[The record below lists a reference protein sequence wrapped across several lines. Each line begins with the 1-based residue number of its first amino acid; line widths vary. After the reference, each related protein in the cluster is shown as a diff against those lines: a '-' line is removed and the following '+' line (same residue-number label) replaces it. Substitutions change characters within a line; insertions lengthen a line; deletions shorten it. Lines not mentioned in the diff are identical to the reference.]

1 MNDLDSNEL
10 YHHGILGMKW
20 GVRRYQ
26 NPDGTL
32 TEAGKKRYQNWDG
45 TPTKEGKK
53 LYSIPHWKKGYI
65 PPEKRAYD
73 ANGKLTPAGQD
84 GKEVFDDLMRKY
96 YPDEK
101 SIRNEE
107 ARRQKYDEEYHKW
120 YFSEDSSKAAILK
133 KKLRELDA
141 DDKMNTIMDEAK
153 EILKEK
159 GSILVPEK
167 GNYGDIANVMLRLH
181 EDSFSDRTKFPEQK
195 KASLDRAAKN
205 DSWELN
211 FLETVQNDPVL
222 QKGGK
227 ELLNEYS
234 KYLDNPRKYMHE
246 FKSSEYANKTN
257 PMNAV
262 KKVFDNSSKDPKD
275 FNKIYQ
281 KAMEEAEKS
290 DPDFYDRKLD
300 DVMDAYLLDLFDQ
313 EATKKAKHSDLSE
326 DFLEHWG
333 ILGMKWGVRR
343 YQNKDGSL
351 TSAGRSRYGSGK
363 KNVGI
368 LEAHRIKKRKAE
380 AVKKRAETLAKRKA
394 EEEVAQKHE
403 AEKQEAIRSGNATQ
417 IAKFQNELSNQELR
431 DVLARLDSKQRL
443 ADLVAKETPKKETK
457 LDKAMKI
464 AEKGA
469 NNQLPIIG
477 EKREKKAPK
486 NEAKEAA
493 IRSGDAK
500 EIAKWKGKLT
510 PEETKTAM
518 LTLKYWD
525 DIKDKSISSTEKE
538 RRDGQKAAAKE
549 LAEKLS
555 THSDEYNEAVKRARD
570 LDYHIKEQNRAE
582 RKQRVDE
589 AKTALKELVN
599 PSDRTKTIREYSNAE
614 IGSKEVIDRILK
626 DLEKNRR

>member
-1 MNDLDSNEL
+1 MGNLDSNEL

-26 NPDGTL
+26 NKDGTL

-53 LYSIPHWKKGYI
+53 LYSIPHWKKGYV

-73 ANGKLTPAGQD
+73 ENGKLTPAGQD

-107 ARRQKYDEEYHKW
+107 TRRQKYDEQYHKW
-120 YFSEDSSKAAILK
+120 YFNEDSSKSAILK

-141 DDKMNTIMDEAK
+141 DDKMDTIIHEAK

-167 GNYGDIANVMLRLH
+167 GNYRDIADVMLRLH

-313 EATKKAKHSDLSE
+313 EATKKAKHCDFSE

-351 TSAGRSRYGSGK
+351 TSAGRKRYASG
-363 KNVGI
+363 KNVGFF
-368 LEAHRIKKRKAE
+368 EARRLK
-380 AVKKRAETLAKRKA
+380 KKRAEAAKKRQATLEAKRKS
-394 EEEVAQKHE
+394 EEDAQKHE

-431 DVLARLDSKQRL
+431 DALDRLNSKQRL
-443 ADLVAKETPKKETK
+443 SDLVDKETPKKETK

-464 AEKGA
+464 ADKGAKYADIAEKGIKVYNTFA
-469 NNQLPIIG
+469 KVSNAFADDDSQLPIIG
-477 EKREKKAPK
+477 EKREKKEAKEAKDPK
-486 NEAKEAA
+486 KEAA
-493 IRSGDAK
+493 IRSGDPEQLK
-500 EIAKWKGKLT
+500 KWQGKLT
-510 PEETKTAM
+510 PEEVKTAK
-518 LTLKYWD
+518 LTVDYWNS
-525 DIKDKSISSTEKE
+525 INDKTVSNTKKEQESGKKTAHSVLDQIANSNSQYDPNEHQNTLWRNNFNPIEDRRKE
-538 RRDGQKAAAKE
+538 RAAQDKRIEE
-549 LAEKLS
+549 L
-555 THSDEYNEAVKRARD
+555 
-570 LDYHIKEQNRAE
+570 IK
-582 RKQRVDE
+582 K
-589 AKTALKELVN
+589 
-599 PSDRTKTIREYSNAE
+599 YS
-614 IGSKEVIDRILK
+614 K
-626 DLEKNRR
+626 

>member
-1 MNDLDSNEL
+1 MINEL
-10 YHHGILGMKW
+10 YHWGILGMKW

-26 NPDGTL
+26 NKDGTL
-32 TEAGKKRYQNWDG
+32 TEAGKKRYYNADG
-45 TPTKEGKK
+45 SFTDAGKK
-53 LYSIPHWKKGYI
+53 HLQRDASEVFSNENARKQKGAALYKEVDSNEYIKKAAERMYADEI
-65 PPEKRAYD
+65 YLNESYREVKKDPSNQKAVDEYRRAYD
-73 ANGKLTPAGQD
+73 IYQNNVESL
-84 GKEVFDDLMRKY
+84 
-96 YPDEK
+96 
-101 SIRNEE
+101 S
-107 ARRQKYDEEYHKW
+107 
-120 YFSEDSSKAAILK
+120 
-133 KKLRELDA
+133 
-141 DDKMNTIMDEAK
+141 K
-153 EILKEK
+153 EILGKYANTKVNGVERT
-159 GSILVPEK
+159 SDAAVLVK
-167 GNYGDIANVMLRLH
+167 TALGNHARDLYRQRDEI
-181 EDSFSDRTKFPEQK
+181 K

-227 ELLNEYS
+227 ELLDEYS
-234 KYLDNPRKYMHE
+234 KYLDNPRKYMH
-246 FKSSEYANKTN
+246 N
-257 PMNAV
+257 
-262 KKVFDNSSKDPKD
+262 FD
-275 FNKIYQ
+275 
-281 KAMEEAEKS
+281 KS
-290 DPDFYDRKLD
+290 DYFKKNPHLD
-300 DVMDAYLLDLFDQ
+300 HEDQ
-313 EATKKAKHSDLSE
+313 DE
-326 DFLEHWG
+326 DHLEHWG

-351 TSAGRSRYGSGK
+351 TTAGRSRYGSGK
-363 KNVGI
+363 KKVGI

-380 AVKKRAETLAKRKA
+380 AAKKRAETLAKKKS
-394 EEEVAQKHE
+394 EEEAAQKHE

-431 DVLARLDSKQRL
+431 DVLARLDSKQKL
-443 ADLVAKETPKKETK
+443 SELVAKETPKKETK
-457 LDKAMKI
+457 LDKAMKLAEKGAKYADI
-464 AEKGA
+464 AEKGIKVYNTFA
-469 NNQLPIIG
+469 KVSNAFADDNNQLPIIG

-518 LTLKYWD
+518 LTLDYWD
-525 DIKDKSISSTEKE
+525 KIKEKSVSSTVKE
-538 RRDGQKAAAKE
+538 QREGQKAAAKE

-570 LDYHIKEQNRAE
+570 LDLHIKEQNRAE

>member
-1 MNDLDSNEL
+1 MGNLDSNEL

-53 LYSIPHWKKGYI
+53 LYSIPHWKKGYV

-73 ANGKLTPAGQD
+73 ENGKLTPAGQD

-107 ARRQKYDEEYHKW
+107 ARREKYDEQYHEW
-120 YFSEDSSKAAILK
+120 YFNEDSSKSAILK

-141 DDKMNTIMDEAK
+141 DDKMNTIIDEAK

-167 GNYGDIANVMLRLH
+167 GNYRDIADVMLRLH

-227 ELLNEYS
+227 ELLSEYS
-234 KYLDNPRKYMHE
+234 KYLDDPNKYMHE
-246 FKSSEYANKTN
+246 F
-257 PMNAV
+257 
-262 KKVFDNSSKDPKD
+262 D
-275 FNKIYQ
+275 
-281 KAMEEAEKS
+281 KS
-290 DPDFYDRKLD
+290 DYFKKNPYLD
-300 DVMDAYLLDLFDQ
+300 HEDA
-313 EATKKAKHSDLSE
+313 SE
-326 DFLEHWG
+326 DHLEHWG

-351 TSAGRSRYGSGK
+351 TSAGRKRYASGK
-363 KNVGI
+363 SVGFF
-368 LEAHRIKKRKAE
+368 EARRHK
-380 AVKKRAETLAKRKA
+380 KKRAEAAKKRQATLEAKKKA
-394 EEEVAQKHE
+394 EEDAQRHE

-431 DVLARLDSKQRL
+431 DALDRLNSKQRL
-443 ADLVAKETPKKETK
+443 SDLVEKETPKKETK

-469 NNQLPIIG
+469 KYADIAEKGIKVYNTFAKVSNAFADDDSQLPIIG
-477 EKREKKAPK
+477 EKREKKEVKEAPDK
-486 NEAKEAA
+486 KKEAA
-493 IRSGDAK
+493 IRSGDPEQLK
-500 EIAKWKGKLT
+500 KWQGKLT
-510 PEETKTAM
+510 PEEVKTAK
-518 LTLKYWD
+518 LTVDYWNS
-525 DIKDKSISSTEKE
+525 INDKTVSNTKKEQESGKKAAHSVLDQIANSSSQYDPNEHQNTLWRNNFNPIEDRRKE
-538 RRDGQKAAAKE
+538 RAAQDKRIEE
-549 LAEKLS
+549 L
-555 THSDEYNEAVKRARD
+555 
-570 LDYHIKEQNRAE
+570 IK
-582 RKQRVDE
+582 K
-589 AKTALKELVN
+589 
-599 PSDRTKTIREYSNAE
+599 YS
-614 IGSKEVIDRILK
+614 K
-626 DLEKNRR
+626 

>member
-1 MNDLDSNEL
+1 MGNLVSNEL

-20 GVRRYQ
+20 GIRRYQ
-26 NPDGTL
+26 NKDGTL

-53 LYSIPHWKKGYI
+53 LYSIPHWKKGYV

-73 ANGKLTPAGQD
+73 ENGKLTPAGQD

-107 ARRQKYDEEYHKW
+107 ARRQKYDEQYHKW
-120 YFSEDSSKAAILK
+120 YFNEDPSKSAILK
-133 KKLRELDA
+133 KKLRDLDA

-153 EILKEK
+153 EILKKK

-181 EDSFSDRTKFPEQK
+181 EDSFYDRTKFPEQK

-227 ELLNEYS
+227 ELLSEYS

-246 FKSSEYANKTN
+246 FDKSEYFKKN
-257 PMNAV
+257 PH
-262 KKVFDNSSKDPKD
+262 
-275 FNKIYQ
+275 
-281 KAMEEAEKS
+281 
-290 DPDFYDRKLD
+290 LD
-300 DVMDAYLLDLFDQ
+300 HEDQ
-313 EATKKAKHSDLSE
+313 DE
-326 DFLEHWG
+326 DHLEHWG

-351 TSAGRSRYGSGK
+351 TTAGRSRYGTDK
-363 KNVGI
+363 KKVGI

-380 AVKKRAETLAKRKA
+380 AAKKRAETLAKKKA
-394 EEEVAQKHE
+394 EEEAAQKHE

-431 DVLARLDSKQRL
+431 DALDRLNSKQRL
-443 ADLVAKETPKKETK
+443 SDLVDKETPKKETK

-464 AEKGA
+464 AEKGSKYA
-469 NNQLPIIG
+469 DIAEKGIKVYNTFAKVSNAFADDDSQLPIIG
-477 EKREKKAPK
+477 EKREKK
-486 NEAKEAA
+486 EAKEAKDPKKEA
-493 IRSGDAK
+493 VIRSGDPEQLK
-500 EIAKWKGKLT
+500 KWQGKLT
-510 PEETKTAM
+510 PEEVKTAK
-518 LTLKYWD
+518 LTVDYWNS
-525 DIKDKSISSTEKE
+525 INDKTVSNTKKEQESGKKAAHSVIDQIVNSNSSSQYDPNEHQNTLWRNNFNPIEDRRKE
-538 RRDGQKAAAKE
+538 RAAQDKRIEE
-549 LAEKLS
+549 L
-555 THSDEYNEAVKRARD
+555 
-570 LDYHIKEQNRAE
+570 IK
-582 RKQRVDE
+582 K
-589 AKTALKELVN
+589 
-599 PSDRTKTIREYSNAE
+599 YS
-614 IGSKEVIDRILK
+614 K
-626 DLEKNRR
+626 

>member
-1 MNDLDSNEL
+1 MGNLDSNEL

-26 NPDGTL
+26 DKDGKL
-32 TEAGKKRYQNWDG
+32 TDVGKKRYFKDVD
-45 TPTKEGKK
+45 K
-53 LYSIPHWKKGYI
+53 
-65 PPEKRAYD
+65 
-73 ANGKLTPAGQD
+73 
-84 GKEVFDDLMRKY
+84 VRKY
-96 YPDEK
+96 EAKANKYKQKSIKAEK
-101 SIRNEE
+101 SAHRFWF
-107 ARRQKYDEEYHKW
+107 RDV
-120 YFSEDSSKAAILK
+120 KAAY
-133 KKLRELDA
+133 
-141 DDKMNTIMDEAK
+141 AK
-153 EILKEK
+153 
-159 GSILVPEK
+159 
-167 GNYGDIANVMLRLH
+167 
-181 EDSFSDRTKFPEQK
+181 
-195 KASLDRAAKN
+195 
-205 DSWELN
+205 
-211 FLETVQNDPVL
+211 
-222 QKGGK
+222 
-227 ELLNEYS
+227 YS
-234 KYLDNPRKYMHE
+234 KYKYKSEKYTEKGEELAKKILESSSDVRFDLLKTDDNASRYYLM
-246 FKSSEYANKTN
+246 
-257 PMNAV
+257 
-262 KKVFDNSSKDPKD
+262 
-275 FNKIYQ
+275 KI
-281 KAMEEAEKS
+281 
-290 DPDFYDRKLD
+290 
-300 DVMDAYLLDLFDQ
+300 
-313 EATKKAKHSDLSE
+313 ATKGDPEHIAH
-326 DFLEHWG
+326 LEFDSPNELYHWG

-351 TSAGRSRYGSGK
+351 TSAGRKRYASG
-363 KNVGI
+363 KNVGFF
-368 LEAHRIKKRKAE
+368 EAKRLK
-380 AVKKRAETLAKRKA
+380 KKRAEAAKKRQATLEAKRKS
-394 EEEVAQKHE
+394 EEDAQRHE

-431 DVLARLDSKQRL
+431 DVLARLDSKQKL
-443 ADLVAKETPKKETK
+443 SELVAKETPKKETK

-469 NNQLPIIG
+469 KYAEVAEKGIKVYNTFAKVSNAFADDNNQLPIIG

-518 LTLKYWD
+518 LTLDYWD
-525 DIKDKSISSTEKE
+525 KIKEKSVSSTVKE
-538 RRDGQKAAAKE
+538 QREGQKAAAKE

-570 LDYHIKEQNRAE
+570 LDLHIKEQNRAE

>member
-10 YHHGILGMKW
+10 YHWGILGMKW

-26 NPDGTL
+26 NPDG
-32 TEAGKKRYQNWDG
+32 
-45 TPTKEGKK
+45 
-53 LYSIPHWKKGYI
+53 
-65 PPEKRAYD
+65 
-73 ANGKLTPAGQD
+73 
-84 GKEVFDDLMRKY
+84 
-96 YPDEK
+96 
-101 SIRNEE
+101 
-107 ARRQKYDEEYHKW
+107 
-120 YFSEDSSKAAILK
+120 
-133 KKLRELDA
+133 
-141 DDKMNTIMDEAK
+141 
-153 EILKEK
+153 
-159 GSILVPEK
+159 
-167 GNYGDIANVMLRLH
+167 
-181 EDSFSDRTKFPEQK
+181 
-195 KASLDRAAKN
+195 
-205 DSWELN
+205 
-211 FLETVQNDPVL
+211 
-222 QKGGK
+222 
-227 ELLNEYS
+227 
-234 KYLDNPRKYMHE
+234 
-246 FKSSEYANKTN
+246 
-257 PMNAV
+257 
-262 KKVFDNSSKDPKD
+262 
-275 FNKIYQ
+275 
-281 KAMEEAEKS
+281 
-290 DPDFYDRKLD
+290 
-300 DVMDAYLLDLFDQ
+300 
-313 EATKKAKHSDLSE
+313 
-326 DFLEHWG
+326 
-333 ILGMKWGVRR
+333 
-343 YQNKDGSL
+343 SL

-363 KNVGI
+363 KKVGI

-380 AVKKRAETLAKRKA
+380 AAKKRAETLAKKKT
-394 EEEVAQKHE
+394 EEEAAQKHE

-431 DVLARLDSKQRL
+431 DVLDRLNSKQKL
-443 ADLVAKETPKKETK
+443 ADLVTKETPKKETK

-469 NNQLPIIG
+469 KYADIAEKGIKVYNTFAKVSNAFADDNNQLPIIG

-518 LTLKYWD
+518 LTLDYWD
-525 DIKDKSISSTEKE
+525 KIKEKSVSSTVKE
-538 RRDGQKAAAKE
+538 QREGQKAAAKE

-570 LDYHIKEQNRAE
+570 LDLHIKEQNRVE

>member
-1 MNDLDSNEL
+1 MYGLISTEL

-53 LYSIPHWKKGYI
+53 LYSIPHWKKGYV

-73 ANGKLTPAGQD
+73 ENGKLTPAGQD

-107 ARRQKYDEEYHKW
+107 ARREKYDEQYHEW
-120 YFSEDSSKAAILK
+120 YFNEDSSKSAILK

-141 DDKMNTIMDEAK
+141 DDKMNTIIDEAK

-167 GNYGDIANVMLRLH
+167 GNYRDIADVMLRLH

-195 KASLDRAAKN
+195 KAFLDRAAKN

-222 QKGGK
+222 GKGGK
-227 ELLNEYS
+227 ELLSEYS
-234 KYLDNPRKYMHE
+234 KYLDDPKKYMHE
-246 FKSSEYANKTN
+246 F
-257 PMNAV
+257 
-262 KKVFDNSSKDPKD
+262 D
-275 FNKIYQ
+275 
-281 KAMEEAEKS
+281 KS
-290 DPDFYDRKLD
+290 DYFKKNPHLD
-300 DVMDAYLLDLFDQ
+300 HEDQ
-313 EATKKAKHSDLSE
+313 GE

-351 TSAGRSRYGSGK
+351 TSAGRKRYASG
-363 KNVGI
+363 KNVGFFEARRLKKKRVEAAKKRQTT
-368 LEAHRIKKRKAE
+368 LEAKK
-380 AVKKRAETLAKRKA
+380 KA
-394 EEEVAQKHE
+394 EEDAQRHE

-431 DVLARLDSKQRL
+431 DVLARLDSKQKL
-443 ADLVAKETPKKETK
+443 SELVAKETPKKETK

-469 NNQLPIIG
+469 KYAEVAEKGIKVYNTFAKVSNAFADDNNQLPIIG

-518 LTLKYWD
+518 LTLDYWD
-525 DIKDKSISSTEKE
+525 KIKEKSVSSTVKE
-538 RRDGQKAAAKE
+538 QREGQKAAAKE

-555 THSDEYNEAVKRARD
+555 THSDEYNEAVKRARE

>member
-1 MNDLDSNEL
+1 MRGLTMEQ
-10 YHHGILGMKW
+10 YYGIVRSDEYLEHFGVRGQKW
-20 GVRRYQ
+20 GIRRYQ

-32 TEAGKKRYQNWDG
+32 TEAGKKRYYNDDG
-45 TPTKEGKK
+45 SFTDAGKK
-53 LYSIPHWKKGYI
+53 RLYEDAKNNIWSRNPKKHRRGTSLLNELEESEYLKAQASRLDASTI
-65 PPEKRAYD
+65 TEKR
-73 ANGKLTPAGQD
+73 T
-84 GKEVFDDLMRKY
+84 R
-96 YPDEK
+96 DELV
-101 SIRNEE
+101 RAE
-107 ARRQKYDEEYHKW
+107 RR
-120 YFSEDSSKAAILK
+120 
-133 KKLRELDA
+133 
-141 DDKMNTIMDEAK
+141 
-153 EILKEK
+153 
-159 GSILVPEK
+159 
-167 GNYGDIANVMLRLH
+167 
-181 EDSFSDRTKFPEQK
+181 
-195 KASLDRAAKN
+195 
-205 DSWELN
+205 
-211 FLETVQNDPVL
+211 NDPDIDI
-222 QKGGK
+222 KGKAYRDAKDESSNFRKQIVK
-227 ELLNEYS
+227 ELLGKYGVDKNNEYTEAGFAVMNQLFS
-234 KYLDNPRKYMHE
+234 N
-246 FKSSEYANKTN
+246 SEQRYERI

-262 KKVFDNSSKDPKD
+262 EKAFNNSSKNSKD

-281 KAMEEAEKS
+281 RALKEAEKS
-290 DPDFYDRKLD
+290 IPYLHDQKID
-300 DVMDAYLLDLFDQ
+300 DTMDAYLLDLFDQ
-313 EATKKAKHSDLSE
+313 ETSKKAKHSDLSE

-351 TSAGRSRYGSGK
+351 TSAGRKRYASG
-363 KNVGI
+363 KNVGFFEARRLKKKRVEAAKKRQAT
-368 LEAHRIKKRKAE
+368 LEAKK
-380 AVKKRAETLAKRKA
+380 KA
-394 EEEVAQKHE
+394 EEDAQRHE

-431 DVLARLDSKQRL
+431 DVLARLDSKQKL
-443 ADLVAKETPKKETK
+443 SELVAKETPKKETK

-469 NNQLPIIG
+469 KYAEVAEKGIKVYNTFAKVSNAFADDNNQLPIIG

-518 LTLKYWD
+518 LTLDYWD
-525 DIKDKSISSTEKE
+525 KIKEKSVSSTVKE
-538 RRDGQKAAAKE
+538 QREGQKAAAKE

-599 PSDRTKTIREYSNAE
+599 PSDRTRTIREYSNAE

>member
-1 MNDLDSNEL
+1 MGNLDSNEL

-53 LYSIPHWKKGYI
+53 LYSIPHWKKGYA

-73 ANGKLTPAGQD
+73 ENGKLTPAGQD

-101 SIRNEE
+101 SIRKEE
-107 ARRQKYDEEYHKW
+107 ARRQKYDEQYHEW
-120 YFSEDSSKAAILK
+120 YFNEDPSKSAILK

-167 GNYGDIANVMLRLH
+167 GNYRDIADVMLRLH

-195 KASLDRAAKN
+195 KASLDKAAKN

-227 ELLNEYS
+227 ELLKEYS

-246 FKSSEYANKTN
+246 F
-257 PMNAV
+257 
-262 KKVFDNSSKDPKD
+262 D
-275 FNKIYQ
+275 
-281 KAMEEAEKS
+281 KS
-290 DPDFYDRKLD
+290 DYFKKNPHLD
-300 DVMDAYLLDLFDQ
+300 HED
-313 EATKKAKHSDLSE
+313 SSE
-326 DFLEHWG
+326 DFLEHHG
-333 ILGMKWGVRR
+333 ILGMKWGIRR
-343 YQNKDGSL
+343 YQNADGSL
-351 TSAGRSRYGSGK
+351 TSAGRKRYASG
-363 KNVGI
+363 KNVGFF
-368 LEAHRIKKRKAE
+368 EARRLK
-380 AVKKRAETLAKRKA
+380 KKRAEATKKRQATLEAKRKA
-394 EEEVAQKHE
+394 EEDAQKHE

-431 DVLARLDSKQRL
+431 DVLARLDSKQKL
-443 ADLVAKETPKKETK
+443 SDLVAKETPKKETK
-457 LDKAMKI
+457 LDRAMKI

-469 NNQLPIIG
+469 KYADIAEKGIKVYNTFAKVSNAFADDNNQLPIIG

-518 LTLKYWD
+518 LTLDYWD
-525 DIKDKSISSTEKE
+525 KIKEKSVSSTVKE
-538 RRDGQKAAAKE
+538 QKEGQKAAAKE

-570 LDYHIKEQNRAE
+570 LDLRISEQNRAE
-582 RKQRVDE
+582 RKQRVNE

-599 PSDRTKTIREYSNAE
+599 PSERTKTIREYSNAE

>member
-1 MNDLDSNEL
+1 MGNLVSNEL

-26 NPDGTL
+26 NSDGTL

-53 LYSIPHWKKGYI
+53 LYSIPHWKKGYV

-73 ANGKLTPAGQD
+73 ENGKLTPAGQD

-181 EDSFSDRTKFPEQK
+181 EDSFYDRTKFPEQK

-227 ELLNEYS
+227 ELLSEYS

-246 FKSSEYANKTN
+246 F
-257 PMNAV
+257 
-262 KKVFDNSSKDPKD
+262 D
-275 FNKIYQ
+275 
-281 KAMEEAEKS
+281 KS
-290 DPDFYDRKLD
+290 DYFKKNPHLD
-300 DVMDAYLLDLFDQ
+300 HEDQ
-313 EATKKAKHSDLSE
+313 DE
-326 DFLEHWG
+326 DHLEHWG

-351 TSAGRSRYGSGK
+351 TSAGRKRYASG
-363 KNVGI
+363 KNVGFFEARRLKKKRVEAAKKRQAT
-368 LEAHRIKKRKAE
+368 LEAKK
-380 AVKKRAETLAKRKA
+380 KA
-394 EEEVAQKHE
+394 EEDAQRHE

-431 DVLARLDSKQRL
+431 DVLARLDSKQKL
-443 ADLVAKETPKKETK
+443 SELVAKETPKKETK

-469 NNQLPIIG
+469 KYADIAEKGIKVYNTFAKVSNAFADDNNQLPIIG

-518 LTLKYWD
+518 LTLDYWD
-525 DIKDKSISSTEKE
+525 KIKEKSVSSTVKE
-538 RRDGQKAAAKE
+538 QREGQKAAAKE
-549 LAEKLS
+549 LSEKLS

-570 LDYHIKEQNRAE
+570 LDLHIKEQNRAE

>member
-1 MNDLDSNEL
+1 MYGLISTEL

-26 NPDGTL
+26 NPNGTL

-53 LYSIPHWKKGYI
+53 LYSIPHWKKGYV

-73 ANGKLTPAGQD
+73 ENGKLTPAGQD

-141 DDKMNTIMDEAK
+141 DDKMNSIMDEAK
-153 EILKEK
+153 EILKKK

-167 GNYGDIANVMLRLH
+167 GNYRDIADVMLRLH
-181 EDSFSDRTKFPEQK
+181 EDSFYDRTKFPEQ
-195 KASLDRAAKN
+195 
-205 DSWELN
+205 
-211 FLETVQNDPVL
+211 
-222 QKGGK
+222 
-227 ELLNEYS
+227 
-234 KYLDNPRKYMHE
+234 
-246 FKSSEYANKTN
+246 
-257 PMNAV
+257 
-262 KKVFDNSSKDPKD
+262 
-275 FNKIYQ
+275 
-281 KAMEEAEKS
+281 
-290 DPDFYDRKLD
+290 
-300 DVMDAYLLDLFDQ
+300 
-313 EATKKAKHSDLSE
+313 KKAKHSDLSE

-351 TSAGRSRYGSGK
+351 TSAGRKRYASG
-363 KNVGI
+363 KNVGFFEARRLKKKRVEAAKKRQAT
-368 LEAHRIKKRKAE
+368 LEAKK
-380 AVKKRAETLAKRKA
+380 KA
-394 EEEVAQKHE
+394 EEDAQRHE

-431 DVLARLDSKQRL
+431 DVLARLDSKQKL
-443 ADLVAKETPKKETK
+443 SELVAKETPKKETK

-469 NNQLPIIG
+469 KYAEVAEKGIKVYNTFAKVSNAFADDNNQLPIIG

-518 LTLKYWD
+518 LTLDYWD
-525 DIKDKSISSTEKE
+525 KIKEKSASSTVKE
-538 RRDGQKAAAKE
+538 QREGQKAAAKE

-555 THSDEYNEAVKRARD
+555 THSDEYNEAVKRARE
-570 LDYHIKEQNRAE
+570 LDYHIKEQNRE
-582 RKQRVDE
+582 LMK
-589 AKTALKELVN
+589 LKL
-599 PSDRTKTIREYSNAE
+599 
-614 IGSKEVIDRILK
+614 L
-626 DLEKNRR
+626 

>member
-1 MNDLDSNEL
+1 MNDLVSNEL

-20 GVRRYQ
+20 GIRRYQ
-26 NPDGTL
+26 NKDGTL

-53 LYSIPHWKKGYI
+53 LYSIPHWKKGYV

-73 ANGKLTPAGQD
+73 ENGKLTPAGQD

-181 EDSFSDRTKFPEQK
+181 EDSFYDRTKFPEQK

-227 ELLNEYS
+227 ELLSEYS

-246 FKSSEYANKTN
+246 F
-257 PMNAV
+257 
-262 KKVFDNSSKDPKD
+262 D
-275 FNKIYQ
+275 
-281 KAMEEAEKS
+281 KS
-290 DPDFYDRKLD
+290 DYFKKNPHLD
-300 DVMDAYLLDLFDQ
+300 HEDQ
-313 EATKKAKHSDLSE
+313 DE
-326 DFLEHWG
+326 DHLEHWG

-363 KNVGI
+363 KKVGI

-380 AVKKRAETLAKRKA
+380 AAKKRAETLAKKKS
-394 EEEVAQKHE
+394 EEESAQKHE

-431 DVLARLDSKQRL
+431 DALDRLNSKQRL
-443 ADLVAKETPKKETK
+443 SDMVAKETPKKKTK
-457 LDKAMKI
+457 LDSAMEIADKASKYADV
-464 AEKGA
+464 AEKGIKA
-469 NNQLPIIG
+469 YNTFAKVSNAFADDKNQLPIIG
-477 EKREKKAPK
+477 EKRNKDEKDSK
-486 NEAKEAA
+486 KEAA
-493 IRSGDAK
+493 IRSGDPNQIK
-500 EIAKWKGKLT
+500 KWQGKLT

-518 LTLKYWD
+518 LTADYWKKINSQTSAET
-525 DIKDKSISSTEKE
+525 IKTGE
-538 RRDGQKAAAKE
+538 KAAAEE
-549 LAEKLS
+549 LRKKLS
-555 THSDEYNEAVKRARD
+555 THSDAYNEAVARAKEWDKR
-570 LDYHIKEQNRAE
+570 K
-582 RKQRVDE
+582 
-589 AKTALKELVN
+589 
-599 PSDRTKTIREYSNAE
+599 
-614 IGSKEVIDRILK
+614 
-626 DLEKNRR
+626 

>member
-1 MNDLDSNEL
+1 MQGLISDEL

-45 TPTKEGKK
+45 SPTKEGKK

-73 ANGKLTPAGQD
+73 AKGKLTPAGQV

-107 ARRQKYDEEYHKW
+107 TRRQKYDEEYNKW
-120 YFSEDSSKAAILK
+120 YFNEDSSKTAILK

-167 GNYGDIANVMLRLH
+167 GNYRDIADVMLRLH
-181 EDSFSDRTKFPEQK
+181 EDSFYDRTKFPEQK
-195 KASLDRAAKN
+195 KASLDRAAKD

-246 FKSSEYANKTN
+246 F
-257 PMNAV
+257 
-262 KKVFDNSSKDPKD
+262 D
-275 FNKIYQ
+275 
-281 KAMEEAEKS
+281 KS
-290 DPDFYDRKLD
+290 DYFKKHPYLDHLD
-300 DVMDAYLLDLFDQ
+300 DS
-313 EATKKAKHSDLSE
+313 SDELY
-326 DFLEHWG
+326 HHG

-343 YQNKDGSL
+343 YQNEDGSL
-351 TSAGRSRYGSGK
+351 TDAGRKRYGSGK
-363 KNVGI
+363 SVGFF
-368 LEAHRIKKRKAE
+368 EARRIKKRKAE
-380 AVKKRAETLAKRKA
+380 AAKKRQATLEAKRKA
-394 EEEVAQKHE
+394 EEDAQKHE
-403 AEKQEAIRSGNATQ
+403 AEKQEAIRSGNATA

-431 DVLARLDSKQRL
+431 DVLDRLNSKQRL
-443 ADLVAKETPKKETK
+443 SDLVDKETPKKKTK
-457 LDKAMKI
+457 LDKAYEI

-469 NNQLPIIG
+469 KAADIAEKGIKVYNTYAKISNAFADDNSQLPIIG

-493 IRSGDAK
+493 IRSGNPEELK
-500 EIAKWKGKLT
+500 KWKGKLT

-518 LTLKYWD
+518 LTVDYWNK
-525 DIKDKSISSTEKE
+525 INSQTKE
-538 RRDGQKAAAKE
+538 AIVRDGQKAAAAE
-549 LAEKLS
+549 LKTKLS
-555 THSDEYNEAVKRARD
+555 EIDDKYKDSR
-570 LDYHIKEQNRAE
+570 EQAE
-582 RKQRVDE
+582 R
-589 AKTALKELVN
+589 
-599 PSDRTKTIREYSNAE
+599 TIRELESKRKAERNEKVKSAIKDLINPDERTKNIKEYSNSDMSSE
-614 IGSKEVIDRILK
+614 EFVNRILK

>member
-1 MNDLDSNEL
+1 MGNLDSNEL

-26 NPDGTL
+26 NSDGTL

-53 LYSIPHWKKGYI
+53 LYSIPHWKKGYV

-73 ANGKLTPAGQD
+73 ENGKLTPAGQD

-101 SIRNEE
+101 TIRNEE
-107 ARRQKYDEEYHKW
+107 TRRQKYDEQYHKW
-120 YFSEDSSKAAILK
+120 YFNEDPSKSAILK
-133 KKLRELDA
+133 KKLRDLDA

-167 GNYGDIANVMLRLH
+167 GNYRDIADVMLRLH

-227 ELLNEYS
+227 ELLKEYS

-246 FKSSEYANKTN
+246 F
-257 PMNAV
+257 
-262 KKVFDNSSKDPKD
+262 D
-275 FNKIYQ
+275 
-281 KAMEEAEKS
+281 KS
-290 DPDFYDRKLD
+290 DYFKKNPHLD
-300 DVMDAYLLDLFDQ
+300 
-313 EATKKAKHSDLSE
+313 HE
-326 DFLEHWG
+326 DHEDHLEHWG

-351 TSAGRSRYGSGK
+351 TSAGRKRYASG
-363 KNVGI
+363 KNVGFF
-368 LEAHRIKKRKAE
+368 EARRLK
-380 AVKKRAETLAKRKA
+380 KKRAEAAKKRQATLEAKRKA
-394 EEEVAQKHE
+394 EEDTQRHE

-431 DVLARLDSKQRL
+431 DALDRLNSKQRL
-443 ADLVAKETPKKETK
+443 SDLVDKETPKKETK

-464 AEKGA
+464 AEKGSKYA
-469 NNQLPIIG
+469 DIAEKGIKVYNTFAKVSNAFADDDSQLPIIG
-477 EKREKKAPK
+477 EKREKKETKEAKDPK
-486 NEAKEAA
+486 KEAA
-493 IRSGDAK
+493 IRSGDPEQLK
-500 EIAKWKGKLT
+500 KWQGKLT
-510 PEETKTAM
+510 PEEVKTAK
-518 LTLKYWD
+518 LTVDYWNSIND
-525 DIKDKSISSTEKE
+525 KMVSNTKKEQKIGKEAAHSVLDQIADIGDYNPNEHQNTLWRNNFNPIEDRKKE
-538 RRDGQKAAAKE
+538 RAAQDKRIEE
-549 LAEKLS
+549 L
-555 THSDEYNEAVKRARD
+555 
-570 LDYHIKEQNRAE
+570 IK
-582 RKQRVDE
+582 K
-589 AKTALKELVN
+589 
-599 PSDRTKTIREYSNAE
+599 YS
-614 IGSKEVIDRILK
+614 K
-626 DLEKNRR
+626 

>member
-1 MNDLDSNEL
+1 MGNLDSNEL
-10 YHHGILGMKW
+10 YHHGILGMRW

-53 LYSIPHWKKGYI
+53 LYSIPHWEKGYI

-73 ANGKLTPAGQD
+73 ENGKLTPAGQD

-120 YFSEDSSKAAILK
+120 YFNEDSSKTAILK

-181 EDSFSDRTKFPEQK
+181 EDSFYDRTKFPEQK

-227 ELLNEYS
+227 ELLKEYS

-246 FKSSEYANKTN
+246 FKSSEYAIKTN
-257 PMNAV
+257 PMSAV
-262 KKVFDNSSKDPKD
+262 EKAFKYSSKDPKD
-275 FNKIYQ
+275 YGKILQ
-281 KAMEEAEKS
+281 EALDEAYKH
-290 DPDFYDRKLD
+290 DPDLYDRKID
-300 DVMDAYLLDLFDQ
+300 DVMDVYLMELFD
-313 EATKKAKHSDLSE
+313 EHEKKVKHSDSSE
-326 DFLEHWG
+326 DFLEHHG

-343 YQNKDGSL
+343 YQNEDGSL
-351 TSAGRSRYGSGK
+351 TDAGK
-363 KNVGI
+363 KRYNTERKVGFF
-368 LEAHRIKKRKAE
+368 EARRIKKKRAE
-380 AVKKRAETLAKRKA
+380 AAKKRAETLAKKKA
-394 EEEVAQKHE
+394 EEESAQKHE

-431 DVLARLDSKQRL
+431 DALDRLNSKQRL
-443 ADLVAKETPKKETK
+443 SDLVDKETPKKETK

-469 NNQLPIIG
+469 KYADIAEKGIKVYNTFAKVSNAFADDDSQLPIIG
-477 EKREKKAPK
+477 EKREKKEVKEAKDPK
-486 NEAKEAA
+486 KEAA
-493 IRSGDAK
+493 IRSGDPEQLK
-500 EIAKWKGKLT
+500 KWQGKLT
-510 PEETKTAM
+510 PEEVKTAK
-518 LTLKYWD
+518 LTVDYWNS
-525 DIKDKSISSTEKE
+525 INDKTVSNTKKEQESGKKAAHSVLEQIADNNNSQYDPNEHQNSLWRNNFNPIEDRRKE
-538 RRDGQKAAAKE
+538 RAAQDKRIEE
-549 LAEKLS
+549 L
-555 THSDEYNEAVKRARD
+555 
-570 LDYHIKEQNRAE
+570 IK
-582 RKQRVDE
+582 K
-589 AKTALKELVN
+589 
-599 PSDRTKTIREYSNAE
+599 YS
-614 IGSKEVIDRILK
+614 K
-626 DLEKNRR
+626 

>member
-1 MNDLDSNEL
+1 MYGLISTEL

-26 NPDGTL
+26 NKDGTL

-53 LYSIPHWKKGYI
+53 LYSIPHWKKGYV

-73 ANGKLTPAGQD
+73 ENGKLTPAGQD

-107 ARRQKYDEEYHKW
+107 TRRQKYDEQYHKW
-120 YFSEDSSKAAILK
+120 YFNEDSSKSAILK

-141 DDKMNTIMDEAK
+141 DDKMDTIIHEAK

-167 GNYGDIANVMLRLH
+167 GNYRDIADVMLRLH

-222 QKGGK
+222 GKGGK
-227 ELLNEYS
+227 ELLSEYS
-234 KYLDNPRKYMHE
+234 KYLDDPKKYMHE
-246 FKSSEYANKTN
+246 F
-257 PMNAV
+257 
-262 KKVFDNSSKDPKD
+262 D
-275 FNKIYQ
+275 
-281 KAMEEAEKS
+281 KS
-290 DPDFYDRKLD
+290 DYFKKNPHLD
-300 DVMDAYLLDLFDQ
+300 HEDQ
-313 EATKKAKHSDLSE
+313 GE

-351 TSAGRSRYGSGK
+351 TSAGRKRYASG
-363 KNVGI
+363 KNVGFFEARRLKKKRVEAAKKRQVT
-368 LEAHRIKKRKAE
+368 LEAKK
-380 AVKKRAETLAKRKA
+380 KA
-394 EEEVAQKHE
+394 EEDAQRHE

-431 DVLARLDSKQRL
+431 DVLARLDSKQKL
-443 ADLVAKETPKKETK
+443 SELVAKETPKKETK

-469 NNQLPIIG
+469 KYAEVAEKGIKVYNTFAKVSNAFADDNNQLPIIG

-518 LTLKYWD
+518 LTLDYWD
-525 DIKDKSISSTEKE
+525 KIKEKSVSSTVKE
-538 RRDGQKAAAKE
+538 QREGQKAAAKE

-555 THSDEYNEAVKRARD
+555 THSDEYNEAVKRARE

>member
-1 MNDLDSNEL
+1 MGNLDSNEL
-10 YHHGILGMKW
+10 YHHGILGMRW

-53 LYSIPHWKKGYI
+53 LYSIPHWEKGYI

-73 ANGKLTPAGQD
+73 ENGKLTPAGQD

-107 ARRQKYDEEYHKW
+107 TRRQKYDEEYHKW
-120 YFSEDSSKAAILK
+120 YFNEDSSKTAILK

-167 GNYGDIANVMLRLH
+167 GDYRDIANVMLRLH
-181 EDSFSDRTKFPEQK
+181 EDSFYDRTKFPEQK
-195 KASLDRAAKN
+195 KASLVRAAKN

-227 ELLNEYS
+227 ELLKEYS

-246 FKSSEYANKTN
+246 F
-257 PMNAV
+257 
-262 KKVFDNSSKDPKD
+262 D
-275 FNKIYQ
+275 
-281 KAMEEAEKS
+281 KS
-290 DPDFYDRKLD
+290 DYFKKNPHLD
-300 DVMDAYLLDLFDQ
+300 HENRDDDY
-313 EATKKAKHSDLSE
+313 
-326 DFLEHWG
+326 LEHWG

-351 TSAGRSRYGSGK
+351 TSAGRKRYANG
-363 KNVGI
+363 KNVGFF
-368 LEAHRIKKRKAE
+368 EARRLK
-380 AVKKRAETLAKRKA
+380 KKRAEAAKKRQATLEAKKKA
-394 EEEVAQKHE
+394 EEDAQRHE

-431 DVLARLDSKQRL
+431 DALDRLNSKQRL
-443 ADLVAKETPKKETK
+443 SDLVDKETPKKETK
-457 LDKAMKI
+457 LDKAMKLAEKGAKYADI
-464 AEKGA
+464 AEKGIKVYNTFA
-469 NNQLPIIG
+469 KVSNGFADDDSQLPIIG
-477 EKREKKAPK
+477 EKREKKEAKEAKDPK
-486 NEAKEAA
+486 KEAA
-493 IRSGDAK
+493 IRSGDPEQLK
-500 EIAKWKGKLT
+500 KWQGKLT
-510 PEETKTAM
+510 PEEVKTAK
-518 LTLKYWD
+518 LTVDYWNS
-525 DIKDKSISSTEKE
+525 INDKTVSNTKKEQESGKKAAHSVLDQIANSNSQYDPNEHQNTLWRNNFNPIEDRRKE
-538 RRDGQKAAAKE
+538 RAAQDKRIEE
-549 LAEKLS
+549 L
-555 THSDEYNEAVKRARD
+555 
-570 LDYHIKEQNRAE
+570 IK
-582 RKQRVDE
+582 K
-589 AKTALKELVN
+589 
-599 PSDRTKTIREYSNAE
+599 YS
-614 IGSKEVIDRILK
+614 K
-626 DLEKNRR
+626 